1 MARFFHM
8 LIYKTTHMKRYILL
22 MAVISLVAACSEG
35 TEITARPDASTS
47 TSGTLGSV
55 KATDGIVPLKPSPFP
70 VDTTRQ
76 K

>member
-1 MARFFHM
+1 
-8 LIYKTTHMKRYILL
+8 MKRYIIIIAL
-22 MAVISLVAACSEG
+22 ISLAAACSEG

-55 KATDGIVPLKPSPFP
+55 KATDGIVPLKPNPYP
-70 VDTTRQ
+70 TDTVRQ

>member
-1 MARFFHM
+1 
-8 LIYKTTHMKRYILL
+8 MKRYLL
-22 MAVISLVAACSEG
+22 LFALISLAAACSEG

-55 KATDGIVPLKPSPFP
+55 KATDGIVPLKPSPYP
-70 VDTTRQ
+70 TDTIRR

>member
-1 MARFFHM
+1 
-8 LIYKTTHMKRYILL
+8 MKRYIIIMSIIGL
-22 MAVISLVAACSEG
+22 AAACSEG

-70 VDTTRQ
+70 ADSTRHQ
-76 K
+76 